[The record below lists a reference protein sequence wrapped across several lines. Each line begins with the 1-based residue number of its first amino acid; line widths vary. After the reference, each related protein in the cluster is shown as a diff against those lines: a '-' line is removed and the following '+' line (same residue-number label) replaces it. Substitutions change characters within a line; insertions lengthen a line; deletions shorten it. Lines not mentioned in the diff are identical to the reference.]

1 MIIDLPFKERSIITK
16 IQEKNFSQTMD
27 LCFSRHPYYRAR
39 FKQMGLLRGDIKS
52 LADIHLLPV
61 ISKKDYAAEPE
72 AFRLETK
79 GLEEEATINWDVM
92 HTTGTSGGRPTPF
105 YSTSYDFFNTLTAN
119 RRALE
124 IRQVRDT
131 DSVANLCPMT
141 LYPVVPRSIFI
152 GPLVLMRSSR
162 QFLERKQQ
170 YYGGSQALCGGC

>member
-1 MIIDLPFKERSIITK
+1 
-16 IQEKNFSQTMD
+16 
-27 LCFSRHPYYRAR
+27 
-39 FKQMGLLRGDIKS
+39 MGLLRGDIKS

-141 LYPVVPRSIFI
+141 LYPYGLITA
-152 GPLVLMRSSR
+152 LLQLLMS
-162 QFLERKQQ
+162 
-170 YYGGSQALCGGC
+170 

>member
-92 HTTGTSGGRPTPF
+92 HTTGTSGGL
-105 YSTSYDFFNTLTAN
+105 SL
-119 RRALE
+119 
-124 IRQVRDT
+124 IH
-131 DSVANLCPMT
+131 
-141 LYPVVPRSIFI
+141 I
-152 GPLVLMRSSR
+152 
-162 QFLERKQQ
+162 
-170 YYGGSQALCGGC
+170 